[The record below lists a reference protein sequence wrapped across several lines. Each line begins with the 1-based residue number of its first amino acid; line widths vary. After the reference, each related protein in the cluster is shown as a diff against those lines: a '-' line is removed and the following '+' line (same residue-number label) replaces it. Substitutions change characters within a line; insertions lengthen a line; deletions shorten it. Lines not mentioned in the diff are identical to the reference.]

1 MLLQLH
7 RISVSSFVLLYM
19 NIRDQRMESAADLYE
34 ACFPFLPVLS
44 DEDLV
49 HFYDGFVDSMISS
62 KESTQ
67 FQHLQRVGDKLTR
80 DKQLE
85 MKRDILLN
93 AVWLLRRDADDT
105 GGIEMILKAHS
116 EVDDVLACLTEKT
129 LHVKR
134 LDRLLRAV
142 RGMINV
148 QEAQVMIML
157 TLFLC
162 ADVQPLQV
170 CWIQERIEMVME
182 ILTDMTVKMASG

>member
-1 MLLQLH
+1 M
-7 RISVSSFVLLYM
+7 SSFVLLYM

-85 MKRDILLN
+85 VR
-93 AVWLLRRDADDT
+93 
-105 GGIEMILKAHS
+105 
-116 EVDDVLACLTEKT
+116 VDLVS
-129 LHVKR
+129 
-134 LDRLLRAV
+134 
-142 RGMINV
+142 
-148 QEAQVMIML
+148 
-157 TLFLC
+157 
-162 ADVQPLQV
+162 
-170 CWIQERIEMVME
+170 RI
-182 ILTDMTVKMASG
+182 

>member
-1 MLLQLH
+1 
-7 RISVSSFVLLYM
+7 
-19 NIRDQRMESAADLYE
+19 
-34 ACFPFLPVLS
+34 
-44 DEDLV
+44 
-49 HFYDGFVDSMISS
+49 
-62 KESTQ
+62 
-67 FQHLQRVGDKLTR
+67 
-80 DKQLE
+80 